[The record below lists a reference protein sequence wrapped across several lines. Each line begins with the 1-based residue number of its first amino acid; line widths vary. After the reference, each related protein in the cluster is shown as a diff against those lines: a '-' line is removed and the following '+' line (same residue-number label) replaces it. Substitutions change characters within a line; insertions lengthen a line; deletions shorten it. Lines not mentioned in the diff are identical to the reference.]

1 MPWFDP
7 PHPYDPPW
15 PLKLQVFRMP
25 SVAIGMSSPFV
36 MEPAIDVS
44 LTLVQPGSP
53 VGRRIPAGGATAGFD
68 PAARRRRAG
77 GLPMKKTIAE
87 PQLG

>member
-7 PHPYDPPW
+7 PVPYDLPW
-15 PLKLQVFRMP
+15 PTKLQVFGMP
-25 SVAIGMSSPFV
+25 GMAIGMSSPFV
-36 MEPAIDVS
+36 MAPAIDVS

-77 GLPMKKTIAE
+77 G
-87 PQLG
+87 

>member
-7 PHPYDPPW
+7 PVPYDLPW
-15 PLKLQVFRMP
+15 PTKLQVFGMP
-25 SVAIGMSSPFV
+25 SMVIGMSSPFE
-36 MEPAIDVS
+36 MEPAQMVAPRQS
-44 LTLVQPGSP
+44 SP
-53 VGRRIPAGGATAGFD
+53 VGRRIPAGGATAGFN